1 LFQRFKKFVYD
12 ELKSNWLVW
21 TIATVVL
28 FLFWLVIYENE
39 SFFTTPKM
47 LEYTAAGQDY
57 SDVTISEKKSDL
69 NISQS
74 FVSEKDS
81 ISRIQIPFHIP
92 KKTIFGIFKIQLKE
106 AASGKIDFQQTT
118 NLNMVKDQQLVNFDF
133 PKINSVKGKK
143 FELIIKGSDLKNGD
157 SATVWKSTA
166 DHYKQGQLIING
178 QSVSGDLRFAVFDVE
193 KTVLISKSVYT
204 LAGAC
209 FLLLFILSIPAL
221 RKYKHDM
228 HKAFLITAI
237 PIGLALA
244 ILIPPFDQLDEFD
257 HFLRSFEVS
266 EGMLVN
272 QVAQHG
278 LGNYIPVSLVD
289 TVHKTQFINGKGYQY
304 GIAKEAFDTN
314 LNPSNRIFI
323 RNYASSYP
331 PTIYL
336 PQAIGLWVGRIL
348 FHSPMMMMYFGR
360 IFNLL
365 SYVTIVYFALKMVP
379 IKKNLFYTMAL
390 LPMSIN
396 QASSLS
402 GDSTIISSAFLFVA
416 YVLFL
421 AYGKVERITRK
432 HVLTTIGIGIFIG
445 VSKIVYIPMVLLFFL
460 IPLRKFIDKKDYFTK
475 FLFVLAGFMIP
486 YLIWNWLNLA
496 NLAIPDIRT
505 YAGVMPKEQIMFI
518 LTHPIEYIKILLDS
532 FINLGESKFL
542 GMLGTVIAI
551 YHYSTPDIVIYT
563 FLFLMILFG
572 LLNDESDLKQ
582 LKLKKTDRMIMVFI
596 MLVVILLIYTALYV
610 GYTPVGHSIVDGVQ
624 GRYFI
629 PVAILFFLGISN
641 HQFIDKNK
649 KLSFLLHTIIHCCM
663 YTALLTYIFQINT
676 Y

>member
-1 LFQRFKKFVYD
+1 LFQRFKIFVYD
-12 ELKSNWLVW
+12 ELKSNGLVW
-21 TIATVVL
+21 TIAIVAF
-28 FLFWLVIYENE
+28 FLFWLVIYENNG
-39 SFFTTPKM
+39 FFTAPKK
-47 LEYTAAGQDY
+47 LEYTAAEQNY
-57 SDVTISEKKSDL
+57 SDVTISEKTSDL
-69 NISQS
+69 NISQT

-92 KKTIFGIFKIQLKE
+92 KKTIVGIFEIQLKE
-106 AASGKIDFQQTT
+106 AASGKVDFQKTT
-118 NLNMVKDQQLVNFDF
+118 NLNKVKDQELVNFDL
-133 PKINSVKGKK
+133 PKINGVKGKK
-143 FELIIKGSDLKNGD
+143 FELIIKGSGLKNGD
-157 SATVWKSTA
+157 SATVWKSTG
-166 DHYKQGQLIING
+166 DHYIQGQMTING
-178 QSVSGDLRFAVFDVE
+178 RSVSGDLRFGVFDE
-193 KTVLISKSVYT
+193 ENTVIINQLFYMISS
-204 LAGAC
+204 AC

-221 RKYKHDM
+221 WKYKNER
-228 HKAFLITAI
+228 HKAFLLTAI

-266 EGMLVN
+266 EGMFVN
-272 QVAQHG
+272 QVTQHG

-289 TVHKTQFINGKGYQY
+289 TVHKTQFINGTGYQY
-304 GIAKEAFDTN
+304 GITKEAFDTT

-365 SYVTIVYFALKMVP
+365 SYVTIVYFALKIVP
-379 IKKNLFYTMAL
+379 VKKNLFYTMAL

-402 GDSTIISSAFLFVA
+402 GDSTIISTAFLFVA

-421 AYGKVERITRK
+421 AYGNVERITWK
-432 HVLTTIGIGIFIG
+432 YVLTTIGIGIFIG

-460 IPLRKFIDKKDYFTK
+460 IPLKKFIDKKDYVKK

-496 NLAIPDIRT
+496 NLSIPDVRT
-505 YAGVMPKEQIMFI
+505 HTGVMPKEQIMFI
-518 LTHPIEYIKILLDS
+518 VTHPIQYIKILIDS
-532 FINLGESKFL
+532 FINLGVSKFL
-542 GMLGTVIAI
+542 GMLGSVIAI

-572 LLNDESDLKQ
+572 LLNDESDLKRF
-582 LKLKKTDRMIMVFI
+582 KLKKTDRMIMVFI
-596 MLVVILLIYTALYV
+596 MLVVVLLIYTALYA
-610 GYTPVGHSIVDGVQ
+610 GYTAVGHSIVDGVQ

-629 PVAILFFLGISN
+629 PVAILFFLSISN
-641 HQFIDKNK
+641 HQFIFKHKN
-649 KLSFLLHTIIHCCM
+649 LSFLLNTIIHCCM
-663 YTALLTYIFQINT
+663 YTALLIYIFQINT

>member
-1 LFQRFKKFVYD
+1 LFLRFKKFVYD
-12 ELKSNWLVW
+12 ELKSNWLAW
-21 TIATVVL
+21 TIAIIVF
-28 FLFWLVIYENE
+28 FLFWLVICENN
-39 SFFTTPKM
+39 SFFTTPKK
-47 LEYTAAGQDY
+47 LEYTAAGQNY
-57 SDVTISEKKSDL
+57 SDVTISEKTSDL
-69 NISQS
+69 NISQT
-74 FVSEKDS
+74 FVSEKNS

-92 KKTIFGIFKIQLKE
+92 NRTMVGMFEIQLKE
-106 AASGKIDFQQTT
+106 AGSGKIDFQQTT
-118 NLNMVKDQQLVNFDF
+118 NLSRVMDQQLVNFDF
-133 PKINSVKGKK
+133 PKINGIKGEKL
-143 FELIIKGSDLKNGD
+143 ELIIKGSQLKNGD
-157 SATVWKSTA
+157 SATVWKSTG
-166 DHYKQGQLIING
+166 DHYTQGQLTING
-178 QSVSGDLRFAVFDVE
+178 RSVTGDLRFGVFDVE
-193 KTVLISKSVYT
+193 NTVIINQ
-204 LAGAC
+204 LAYMVLSAC
-209 FLLLFILSIPAL
+209 FLLLFILFIPAL
-221 RKYKHDM
+221 RKYKNEM
-228 HKAFLITAI
+228 HKAFLITAV

-266 EGMLVN
+266 EGMFVN
-272 QVAQHG
+272 QVTQHG
-278 LGNYIPVSLVD
+278 LGNDIPVSLVD

-304 GIAKEAFDTN
+304 GIAKEAFNTT

-365 SYVTIVYFALKMVP
+365 AYVTIVYFALKMVP
-379 IKKNLFYTMAL
+379 VKKNLFYIMAL

-396 QASSLS
+396 QAASLS

-416 YVLFL
+416 YILFL
-421 AYGKVERITRK
+421 AYGNVEKMTRK

-460 IPLRKFIDKKDYFTK
+460 IPLKKFRDKKDYVK
-475 FLFVLAGFMIP
+475 EFLYVLAGFMIP

-496 NLAIPDIRT
+496 NLSIPDVRT
-505 YAGVMPKEQIMFI
+505 HVGVMPKEQIMFI
-518 LTHPIEYIKILLDS
+518 VTHPIQYIKILLDS

-542 GMLGTVIAI
+542 GMLGNIIAN

-563 FLFLMILFG
+563 FLFLIILFG
-572 LLNDESDLKQ
+572 LLNDESDLKRF
-582 LKLKKTDRMIMVFI
+582 KLKKADRLIMLLI

-610 GYTPVGHSIVDGVQ
+610 GYTAVGHSIVDGVQ

-629 PVAILFFLGISN
+629 PVAVLFFLGVTN
-641 HQFIDKNK
+641 HQFIYKHKN
-649 KLSFLLHTIIHCCM
+649 LSFLLNTIIHCCM
-663 YTALLTYIFQINT
+663 YIALLTYIFQINT

>member
-1 LFQRFKKFVYD
+1 MFEI
-12 ELKSNWLVW
+12 ELKEV
-21 TIATVVL
+21 
-28 FLFWLVIYENE
+28 
-39 SFFTTPKM
+39 
-47 LEYTAAGQDY
+47 G
-57 SDVTISEKKSDL
+57 
-69 NISQS
+69 
-74 FVSEKDS
+74 
-81 ISRIQIPFHIP
+81 
-92 KKTIFGIFKIQLKE
+92 
-106 AASGKIDFQQTT
+106 SGKIDFQQTS
-118 NLNMVKDQQLVNFDF
+118 NLSNVKDQQLVNFDF
-133 PKINSVKGKK
+133 PKIKGVKGKK
-143 FELIIKGSDLKNGD
+143 FELILNGSGLKTGD
-157 SATVWKSTA
+157 SATVWKSTS
-166 DHYKQGQLIING
+166 DHNKQGQLTING
-178 QSVSGDLRFAVFDVE
+178 RSVSGDLRFAVFDVE
-193 KTVLISKSVYT
+193 KTVLISKSVYMIT
-204 LAGAC
+204 GAC

-221 RKYKHDM
+221 RKYKNEM

-266 EGMLVN
+266 EGMFVN
-272 QVAQHG
+272 HVTQHG
-278 LGNYIPVSLVD
+278 LGNYVPVSLVD
-289 TVHKTQFINGKGYQY
+289 TVHKAQFINGKGYQY
-304 GIAKEAFDTN
+304 GIAKEAFDTT

-396 QASSLS
+396 QAASLS

-421 AYGKVERITRK
+421 AYGNVEKITLK

-445 VSKIVYIPMVLLFFL
+445 VSKIVYIPLVLLFFL
-460 IPLRKFIDKKDYFTK
+460 IPLRKFMDKKDYIKK

-496 NLAIPDIRT
+496 NLSIPDVRT

-518 LTHPIEYIKILLDS
+518 VTHPIQYIKILMDS

-542 GMLGTVIAI
+542 GMLGKIISI

-572 LLNDESDLKQ
+572 LLNDESNLKRF
-582 LKLKKTDRMIMVFI
+582 KIKKADRMIMFFI

-610 GYTPVGHSIVDGVQ
+610 GYTSVGHSIVDGIQ

-641 HQFIDKNK
+641 YQFSYKHKN
-649 KLSFLLHTIIHCCM
+649 LSFLLHTIIHCCM

-676 Y
+676 F